1 MALEPFGSKLIPSIL
16 TLIFISLTF
25 LLLNKKFQPKPNQN
39 DIHQL
44 QSKWYNVLMKEME
57 GKKVKIG
64 LVNME
69 YEVGENYQMHGLPK
83 AETVTVRFDR
93 VGKDSQWSDFFPKW
107 IDEDEKK
114 GRPLCPEIPMPKFE
128 DYHGLNVVVARVPC
142 KKWAEREGIKD
153 VFRLQLNLVVANLLV
168 RNGWKNDNHQLDRTV
183 YAVFIS
189 SCGPM
194 REIFRCEDLLMHE
207 DKFFVY
213 RPNLRKLKQKV
224 LMPVGTCQVA
234 PPYEEPGE
242 EMWRKCELSVPNNTI
257 FKPREAYVTVLHS
270 SNSFVCGAIA
280 LAQSIIQTN
289 TTKDLVLLADD
300 SISKSSLQGLRAA
313 GWKIKHTKRIRSPDS
328 KRKIYS
334 EWNYSKLR
342 VWELTEYDKIICIDA
357 DIIVLEN
364 IDEFFVYPQFSAV
377 GEDDFVFNS
386 GIMLVEPSKC
396 TFETLM
402 EKMSQVASYDATD
415 QGFLNEMF
423 TWWHRWPSRL
433 NSLTLF
439 DGADNKNHEMP
450 RNAYAMH
457 YLGIKPWMCQTEH
470 DCNWDIPGLHR
481 FASTSAHRRWLQV
494 YNALPKRLQSY
505 CELTL
510 QDDPTLARIRKWRE
524 SYKEGSSPYGRW
536 KSFLFLLLFLFF
548 SLLVLW
554 RQKIKSTIVHVS
566 SLACPYSEGKRN

>member
-16 TLIFISLTF
+16 TLIFISLTL

-39 DIHQL
+39 DTHQL

-69 YEVGENYQMHGLPK
+69 YEVGENYQMPGLPK

-168 RNGWKNDNHQLDRTV
+168 RSGWKNDNHQLDRTV

-207 DKFFVY
+207 DNFFVY

-234 PPYEEPGE
+234 PPYEEPGEEMWRKCE

-357 DIIVLEN
+357 DFIVLEN

-510 QDDPTLARIRKWRE
+510 QDDPTLARIRTWRE

-536 KSFLFLLLFLFF
+536 KIFLLILLFLFF
-548 SLLVLW
+548 SLL
-554 RQKIKSTIVHVS
+554 S
-566 SLACPYSEGKRN
+566 